1 MLEQAKAHHSWYEDA
16 QALVAGVVL
25 LTLGVVIYVKATLLT
40 GGLAGLSL
48 LAEFA
53 GFSDFGTA
61 FFVLNL
67 PFYGLALL
75 RMGWRFT
82 LRTVLAVTLISLF
95 ARLTPIW
102 VQLDHVH
109 PAYAAVGGGVMTGAG
124 IILMLR
130 HNFSAGGV
138 NVLAHFLQ
146 ERNIIRAGYAQLIF
160 DLMLFASAFFVLPP
174 ERVGWSVLGAVVMNM
189 TIAIN
194 HRPGRYM
201 GVS

>member
-67 PFYGLALL
+67 PFYGLALM

-102 VQLDHVH
+102 VQLDYVH
-109 PAYAAVGGGVMTGAG
+109 PAYAAVGGGAMTGAG

-146 ERNIIRAGYAQLIF
+146 ERKIIRAGYAQLIF